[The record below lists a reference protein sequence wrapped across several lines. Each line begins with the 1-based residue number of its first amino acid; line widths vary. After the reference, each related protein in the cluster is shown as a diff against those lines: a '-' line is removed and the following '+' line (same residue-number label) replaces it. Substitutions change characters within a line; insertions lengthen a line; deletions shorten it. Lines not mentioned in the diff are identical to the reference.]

1 MNSKIRNQWIQISAV
16 VVAAACAVTATVAGV
31 SGSFSHSSITAY
43 ALESGDELSLS
54 LEPNDDGEGYH
65 YILDLSDTTK
75 ADSGKKVSIEFTAA
89 KYKNQGLNGAIG
101 YADPTDGYNWVQ
113 NDWKANSDANGT
125 YTVEFEITEGL
136 VGHSA
141 VQIQCWYPTCDDVD
155 SYKVVFDKD
164 GVVEETTTTTISQ
177 TTESSES
184 SATVTT
190 APEKGTDVTFTE
202 GTQEGKDGDIQAVA
216 EFDPSDAKYAV
227 IKYKVLSDD
236 LESSGGIGTW
246 NGEWTQVDF
255 KEKVGS
261 DGIVTVTYKIPSDV
275 GQTVKAMV
283 FSPSNT
289 DVKFQSITLYKD
301 SEPTTTTSSNTSV
314 TEVTTTKATTTTTGF
329 TPDKTISVGA
339 TNNTVNVI
347 NKCYLVATMK
357 AAAGTQLNGAVYY
370 DNKELKFNGT
380 TGSDGL
386 LTVGFKIRSGLSE
399 CNFQIQGSSGSNSI
413 PTSFTT
419 YYLGDASLNG
429 KVNGSDIRS
438 IANYLKG
445 SEKKTEIK
453 NAVCDYNG
461 DGSVTMIDAELLTKA
476 LIGSGTIAGNE

>member
-31 SGSFSHSSITAY
+31 SGSFSHSPITAY
-43 ALESGDELSLS
+43 ALESGYELSLS

-65 YILDLSDTTK
+65 YNLDLSDITK
-75 ADSGKKVSIEFTAA
+75 DDVGKKISIEFTAA
-89 KYKNQGLNGAIG
+89 KYKNQTLNGAIG
-101 YADPTDGYNWVQ
+101 YSDPTDGYNWAQ
-113 NDWKANSDANGT
+113 TKWEAKSDANGT
-125 YTVEFEITEGL
+125 YTLEFEITEGL
-136 VGHSA
+136 VGHNA
-141 VQIQCWYPTCDDVD
+141 VQIQCWYPTCDAVD

-164 GVVEETTTTTISQ
+164 GAGAVTTTA
-177 TTESSES
+177 TETS
-184 SATVTT
+184 VTT
-190 APEKGTDVTFTE
+190 QVTGAPETGTEVEFTE
-202 GTQEGKDGDIQAVA
+202 GTQEGQDGDIQAVA
-216 EFDPSDAKYAV
+216 TFDPSDAKYAV

-236 LESSGGIGTW
+236 LESSGGIGTY
-246 NGEWTQVDF
+246 NGEWTQVNF
-255 KEKVGS
+255 NEEVG
-261 DGIVTVTYKIPSDV
+261 DGGIVTVTYQIPSDV
-275 GQTVKAMV
+275 GETVKVMV
-283 FSPSNT
+283 FYPSNEK
-289 DVKFQSITLYKD
+289 VKFQSITLYKD
-301 SEPTTTTSSNTSV
+301 SETTTTVSSNTSV
-314 TEVTTTKATTTTTGF
+314 TTLTTTKTTTTTSF
-329 TPDKTISVGA
+329 KPDKTVSVGS
-339 TNNTVNVI
+339 TNNIINVI

-357 AAAGTQLNGAVYY
+357 ASAGTQLNGAVYY

-380 TGSDGL
+380 TGPDGL

-399 CNFQIQGSSGSNSI
+399 CNFQIQSSSGSNSI

-429 KVNGSDIRS
+429 KVNGSDIRA

-476 LIGSGTIAGNE
+476 LIGPSTIAGNE

>member
-75 ADSGKKVSIEFTAA
+75 ADAGKKVSIEFTAA
-89 KYKNQGLNGAIG
+89 KYKNQTLNGAIG
-101 YADPTDGYNWVQ
+101 YSDPTDGYNWAEIK
-113 NDWKANSDANGT
+113 WEAKSDANGT

-136 VGHSA
+136 VGHNA
-141 VQIQCWYPTCDDVD
+141 VQVQCWYPTCDAVD

-164 GVVEETTTTTISQ
+164 GAGLTTTTTKV
-177 TTESSES
+177 TESSES

-190 APEKGTDVTFTE
+190 APEKGTEVEFTE
-202 GTQEGKDGDIQAVA
+202 DTQKGEDGDIQAVA
-216 EFDPSDAKYAV
+216 EFDPSGAKYAV
-227 IKYKVLSDD
+227 IKYRVLSDD
-236 LESSGGIGTW
+236 LNSSGGIGTW

-255 KEKVGS
+255 DEKVGD
-261 DGIVTVTYKIPSDV
+261 DGIVTVTYQIPSDV
-275 GQTVKAMV
+275 GETVKVMV
-283 FSPSNT
+283 FYPSNEK
-289 DVKFQSITLYKD
+289 VKFQSITLYKD
-301 SEPTTTTSSNTSV
+301 SEPTTTASSNTSV
-314 TEVTTTKATTTTTGF
+314 TTLTTTKTTTTTSF
-329 TPDKTISVGA
+329 KPDKTVSVGS
-339 TNNTVNVI
+339 TNNTINVI

-357 AAAGTQLNGAVYY
+357 ASAGTQLNGAVYY

-380 TGSDGL
+380 TGPDGL

-476 LIGSGTIAGNE
+476 LIGPGTIAGNE

>member
-1 MNSKIRNQWIQISAV
+1 MSSKIRSQWIQIAAV
-16 VVAAACAVTATVAGV
+16 VAAAACAVTATVAGV

-43 ALESGDELSLS
+43 ALTSGDELSLK
-54 LEPNDDGEGYH
+54 LEANDEGGGYH
-65 YILDLSDTTK
+65 YVLDLSGTTK
-75 ADSGKKVSIEFTAA
+75 ADIGKKVSIEFTAA

-141 VQIQCWYPTCDDVD
+141 VQIQCWYPPCDAVD

-164 GVVEETTTTTISQ
+164 GVVEGTTTTGTSQ
-177 TTESSES
+177 TIESGDVTTTT
-184 SATVTT
+184 TVTT
-190 APEKGTDVTFTE
+190 APEQGTDVKFTE
-202 GTQEGKDGDIQAVA
+202 GTQEGEDGDIQAVA
-216 EFDPSDAKYAV
+216 EFDPSGAKYAV

-236 LESSGGIGTW
+236 LNSSGGVGTW
-246 NGEWTQVDF
+246 NGTKWLQVDF
-255 KEKVGS
+255 DEKVDA
-261 DGIVTVTYKIPSDV
+261 DGIVTVTYQIPSDV

-283 FSPSNT
+283 FYPSSAN
-289 DVKFQSITLYKD
+289 VKFQSITLYKD
-301 SEPTTTTSSNTSV
+301 SEPTTTVSSNTG
-314 TEVTTTKATTTTTGF
+314 TTVTTTKATTTTTGF
-329 TPDKTISVGA
+329 KPDKTITVDA

-357 AAAGTQLNGAVYY
+357 ATAGTQLNGAVYY
-370 DNKELKFNGT
+370 DDKELKFNGT

-386 LTVGFKIRSGLSE
+386 LTAGFKIRSGLSE

-413 PTSFTT
+413 PTSLTT

-429 KVNGSDIRS
+429 KVNGSDVRA
-438 IANYLKG
+438 IANYLKDSG
-445 SEKKTEIK
+445 KTDIK
-453 NAVCDYNG
+453 EAVCDYNG
-461 DGSVTMIDAELLTKA
+461 SGSVTIADAVSLTKA
-476 LIGSGTIAGNE
+476 LVGPSTVAGS

>member
-31 SGSFSHSSITAY
+31 SGSFSHSPITAY
-43 ALESGDELSLS
+43 ALESGYELSLS

-65 YILDLSDTTK
+65 YNLDLSDITK
-75 ADSGKKVSIEFTAA
+75 ADVGKKISIEFTAA
-89 KYKNQGLNGAIG
+89 KYKNQTLNGAIG
-101 YADPTDGYNWVQ
+101 YSDPTDGYNWAQ
-113 NDWKANSDANGT
+113 TKWEAKSDANGT

-136 VGHSA
+136 VGHNA
-141 VQIQCWYPTCDDVD
+141 VQVQCWYPTCDAVD

-164 GVVEETTTTTISQ
+164 GAGLTTTTTKV
-177 TTESSES
+177 TESSES

-339 TNNTVNVI
+339 TNNTINVI

-357 AAAGTQLNGAVYY
+357 ASAGTQLNGAVYY

-380 TGSDGL
+380 TGPDGL

-429 KVNGSDIRS
+429 KINGSDIRA

-476 LIGSGTIAGNE
+476 LIGPGTIAGNE